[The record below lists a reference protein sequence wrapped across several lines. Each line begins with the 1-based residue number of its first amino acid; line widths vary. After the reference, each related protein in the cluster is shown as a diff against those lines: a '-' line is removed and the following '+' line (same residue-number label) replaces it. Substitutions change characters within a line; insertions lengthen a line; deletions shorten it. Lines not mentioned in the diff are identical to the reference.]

1 MIAGF
6 TLSCVGDN
14 RTYSMVE
21 SIEGNSL
28 ADRVMKNVLQFHYPK
43 YEIRSFLKRGSDERQ
58 YNAPGV
64 ELPYI
69 SFCRTKYGEYPE
81 YHTSAD
87 NMNIISPAGFQ
98 GSFDVMKKCIM
109 ALEYNFKYKV
119 TCFGEPQL
127 GKRNLYPTISY
138 KGSVSQETIKIKN
151 LIAYSNGKRDLIEI
165 SNRIN
170 VPIDELIPNIQIL
183 LEEGILVKE

>member
-1 MIAGF
+1 
-6 TLSCVGDN
+6 
-14 RTYSMVE
+14 MVE
-21 SIEGNSL
+21 SIDGNTL
-28 ADRVMKNVLQFHYPK
+28 ADRVMKNVLQYHAPEYQV
-43 YEIRSFLKRGSDERQ
+43 RSFLKRGSDERQ

-69 SFCRTKYGEYPE
+69 SFCRSKYGEYPE

-87 NMNIISPAGFQ
+87 DMTVVSPEGFQ

-119 TCFGEPQL
+119 TCYGEPQL

-138 KGSVSQETIKIKN
+138 KGSVSKETMKMRN
-151 LIAYSNGKRDLIEI
+151 LIAYCNGKRDLIEI
-165 SNRIN
+165 SNKIGTP
-170 VPIDELIPNIQIL
+170 VDELIPSVQKL
-183 LEEGILVKE
+183 LKEGLLVKEEK